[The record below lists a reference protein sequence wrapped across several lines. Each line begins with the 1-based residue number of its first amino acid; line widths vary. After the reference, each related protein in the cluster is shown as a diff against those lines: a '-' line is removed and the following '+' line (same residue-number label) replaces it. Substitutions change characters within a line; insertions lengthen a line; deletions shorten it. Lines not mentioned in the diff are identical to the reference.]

1 MIDLLILIALLLLN
15 GAFAMSEIALISARK
30 TRLKQAVA
38 KGESGAASALAL
50 AGEPSQ
56 YLSTVQIG
64 ITLIGILC
72 GAFGERSI
80 ASKLAVSLNAWP
92 VLAPWSNALS
102 LLLVV
107 LLITYLSL
115 IIGELVPKRLAMI
128 NPEGIAKIVA
138 APMQFLSRL
147 TSPLVFV
154 LSGST
159 DFVLRVLRARS
170 QVHSDVSE
178 EDVRG
183 MIAEGAKTGVFQPEE
198 QELVERVFRVGDL
211 RVASIMVPRSDIV
224 WLNEGDTAQ
233 RVRITVG
240 TSPYSHFPVCRGNM
254 DQLLGV
260 VHVKDLVKY
269 GLIAGAEMNVSELA
283 QEPLFVPETTP
294 VLNLLDLFEQNR
306 THIAFIVDEYGATQ
320 GLVTLSDVTGA
331 ILGEIKRRGDEEP
344 PDAVRRPDGSWLV
357 DGSLPLYELAEIIG
371 LADARDD
378 EQPEVNTVAGIVLA
392 LLGHIPRAGETV
404 DWRGWQFEVMDM
416 DRQRVDKVLASR
428 LPPSATGPEQAN
440 E

>member
-1 MIDLLILIALLLLN
+1 MKPQAY
-15 GAFAMSEIALISARK
+15 SE
-30 TRLKQAVA
+30 
-38 KGESGAASALAL
+38 
-50 AGEPSQ
+50 
-56 YLSTVQIG
+56 
-64 ITLIGILC
+64 
-72 GAFGERSI
+72 
-80 ASKLAVSLNAWP
+80 
-92 VLAPWSNALS
+92 
-102 LLLVV
+102 
-107 LLITYLSL
+107 
-115 IIGELVPKRLAMI
+115 
-128 NPEGIAKIVA
+128 
-138 APMQFLSRL
+138 
-147 TSPLVFV
+147 
-154 LSGST
+154 
-159 DFVLRVLRARS
+159 
-170 QVHSDVSE
+170 VSE

-269 GLIAGAEMNVSELA
+269 GLIAGTEINVSELA

-320 GLVTLSDVTGA
+320 GLVTLSDVTAA

-357 DGSLPLYELAEIIG
+357 DGSLPLHELAEIIG
-371 LADARDD
+371 LAEAGD
-378 EQPEVNTVAGIVLA
+378 EDQPEVNTVAGIVLA
-392 LLGHIPRAGETV
+392 LLGHIPHPGETV
-404 DWRGWQFEVMDM
+404 DWRGWRFEVMDM
-416 DRQRVDKVLASR
+416 DRQRVDKVLATR
-428 LPPSATGPEQAN
+428 LPPTSDPRQSDE
-440 E
+440 

>member
-1 MIDLLILIALLLLN
+1 MIDLLVLVILLLLN
-15 GAFAMSEIALISARK
+15 GLFAMSEIALVSSRKNRLQQSA
-30 TRLKQAVA
+30 A
-38 KGESGAASALAL
+38 KGESGAAAALAL
-50 AGEPSQ
+50 VGEPTRWM
-56 YLSTVQIG
+56 STVQIG
-64 ITLIGILC
+64 ITLIGVLC

-80 ASKLAVSLNAWP
+80 ASKLAAWLGAWP
-92 VLAPWSNALS
+92 ALVPWANAIS
-102 LLLVV
+102 LLAVV

-115 IIGELVPKRLAMI
+115 IIGELVPKRLAMV
-128 NPEGIAKIVA
+128 NPEAIAKVVA

-147 TSPLVFV
+147 TSPLVYI

-159 DFVLRVLRARS
+159 EFVLRVLRS
-170 QVHSDVSE
+170 KPGTHLDVSE

-183 MIAEGAKTGVFQPEE
+183 MIAEGARTGVFQPEE

-240 TSPYSHFPVCRGNM
+240 TSPYSHFPVCRGSI

-269 GLIAGAEMNVSELA
+269 GLIAGTEMNVSELA
-283 QEPLFVPETTP
+283 QTPLYVPETTP
-294 VLNLLDLFEQNR
+294 VLNLIDLFEQNR
-306 THIAFIVDEYGATQ
+306 THIAFVVDEYGALE
-320 GLVTLSDVTGA
+320 GLVTLADITGA
-331 ILGEIKRRGDEEP
+331 LLGEIKRRGDEEP

-357 DGSLPLYELAEIIG
+357 DGSLPLHELTEIVGLAEPG
-371 LADARDD
+371 EE

-392 LLGHIPRAGETV
+392 LLGHIPHTGETV
-404 DWRGWQFEVMDM
+404 DWRGWRFEVVDM
-416 DRQRVDKVLASR
+416 DRQRVDKILVSR
-428 LPPSATGPEQAN
+428 LPS
-440 E
+440 